1 MQDLLKL
8 FPDLTTTP
16 QSSSNI
22 DDILLASSAVAAA
35 NASQAVPLQDG
46 TSTATAVP
54 GNGTT
59 TNISGPISS
68 TSPTSA
74 QPADTPP
81 VAALSSG
88 SSTSP
93 VSPSVNPATSGSIK
107 RGGRPHAPRDLPGGG
122 GNRTEI

>member
-54 GNGTT
+54 GNGQ
-59 TNISGPISS
+59 GPLEVRQN
-68 TSPTSA
+68 SA
-74 QPADTPP
+74 PEPVLASPP
-81 VAALSSG
+81 V
-88 SSTSP
+88 P
-93 VSPSVNPATSGSIK
+93 EDP
-107 RGGRPHAPRDLPGGG
+107 
-122 GNRTEI
+122 